1 VTESR
6 SLPEPGQIA
15 SRPLTLCASA
25 DSLTS
30 DSLALLPSAGAVWRE
45 LAVPKRS
52 ALLSLMELVRLEK
65 EEGSPSFRLIGELDA
80 SNVDDVRAELVAELR
95 RANRLTLDTSELAF
109 MDSQGL
115 HMLID
120 LGREA
125 ANRGA
130 QVTLINCSRQVRRLL
145 DVAVPSGIPGV
156 DIEEADK

>member
-1 VTESR
+1 MTESR
-6 SLPEPGQIA
+6 ALPEPGQIA
-15 SRPLTLCASA
+15 GRPLTLCASA
-25 DSLTS
+25 DSLPIH
-30 DSLALLPSAGAVWRE
+30 LLCLPSAGPSGESWRSRNG
-45 LAVPKRS
+45 VPI
-52 ALLSLMELVRLEK
+52 LSLMELVRLEK

-125 ANRGA
+125 ADRGA
-130 QVTLINCSRQVRRLL
+130 QVTLINYSRQVRRLL